1 MNSFKIVDLI
11 RYIYRII
18 KYGKNARICVYEK
31 GVDYHNSVMGDDR
44 FVHIIR
50 RGQNLTNEWSE
61 TYCLIHPCDAKK
73 LLDSRFYLYEVKRLF
88 GEDIARNEEY
98 ELKRTQKKKKKEWKM
113 NSSFLLIVAVT
124 FGFAGGL
131 YVGAGLGLA
140 ECYEIKV
147 EREDVYGKTIYHV
160 EDFDSLSKYFDKI
173 MEAENDKD

>member
-1 MNSFKIVDLI
+1 MSTYYMQLSAVVFTAIILFVCAPLILSKIVDLT

-88 GEDIARNEEY
+88 GEDIARCEEY
-98 ELKRTQKKKKKEWKM
+98 ELKRKQKKKEGKM

-147 EREDVYGKTIYHV
+147 EKDDVKGKTVYK
-160 EDFDSLSKYFDKI
+160 E
-173 MEAENDKD
+173 